1 MTPLDDVLKFD
12 PDQPRLARAQERQRA
27 FFCARR
33 HMFYLGRDGVE
44 TYTASSDRVISDLEL
59 YSPANNSTVRDIRS
73 AADRAVMLWE
83 CVIRDA
89 REGRA

>member
-1 MTPLDDVLKFD
+1 MLPLGEILKFD
-12 PDQPRLARAQERQRA
+12 PDQPRLTRALLRQRE
-27 FFCARR
+27 FFRARR
-33 HMFYLGRDGVE
+33 HMLYLGRDGVE
-44 TYTASSDRVISDLEL
+44 TFTASSDRAISDQEL
-59 YSPANNSTVRDIRS
+59 YSPVNNSTVRDIRS

>member
-12 PDQPRLARAQERQRA
+12 PDQPRLAR
-27 FFCARR
+27 ARR